1 MSLMVCQFFIRRIDA
16 SSVIVTIDQVSLLKR
31 VRYHHIP
38 CKRVLYHH
46 IRCKR
51 ECI

>member
-38 CKRVLYHH
+38 YKRVVDHH
-46 IRCKR
+46 SCCK
-51 ECI
+51 